1 MDLRNVILLSS
12 SPVLPQQRQLT
23 SLPAKCSTPRPLWN
37 NRHLLSSD
45 TGSLMPETKST
56 DCVLLE
62 SSPDVA
68 ADDSSRLSQAYSN
81 YFDKP
86 TCSLHVHDSAVGKIS
101 KVVAEGSKPKPE
113 VYMTGDLELAV
124 QRRRDWTPP
133 PNDTVIAPRPG
144 SIHNTEDWSS
154 SPGEILSRRNNV
166 FQSLQTS
173 FGHKPDDEP
182 VTDAVTATT
191 VMDSAEATRP
201 SDTAIREPLF
211 VKRKAIETI
220 TIGATGRRTSPI
232 KTKAPKKVRTLT
244 ELAVAAYV
252 DVPTENS
259 DTIIAAAKKVQP
271 DAIDES
277 LPPAEV
283 EVRHRFP
290 TSKLRKLKSAT
301 AATVASK
308 KSKPRARKALASRKP
323 VLLSPVSARAASNAQ
338 DFLFGT
344 SSQLARE
351 HSPSFLRH
359 LHTAMHES
367 NCGDTTEKNVS
378 DNDTERNRLLDIL
391 ADMSSEA
398 DTVDLTEQ
406 RTPGPGNKKRLWGAA
421 ARGADGHLSF
431 NNVINL
437 EDAIEFPEDPHQ
449 VIAMAQRAAAETVQ
463 KNDIVATPTSI
474 LTANT
479 APTQMSRATQSARGK
494 SKLRSKEA
502 VGQVQLGEAQAEF
515 ANLPTPVQTPHT
527 DLPAP
532 PASVPLS
539 APTMAEVA
547 NAAKATKSRKAVKIK
562 EATRPNF
569 ENLSMVQLAKKVSD
583 YGYKAMKSRSA
594 MIALLNQCW
603 EAQHLPPHDQLQQTT
618 SLSTPSASAPDLA
631 PASTHAITQAQTAA
645 VTVDGTPLVQAQAQK
660 QIQTKPKTARI
671 AKPKVTRAM
680 PAAKVTQTTITGSMT
695 LPRASTSNGK
705 TMAPFHTTAKA
716 FAKSPVKLTTKAK
729 ATSIVERHVFEIDD
743 SESDGRF
750 SSPEPTTKTNRASA
764 DASVLWGLV
773 EAEEEVVGDS
783 DFQDI
788 DDIVASD
795 LDGSDNDIDSASK
808 NDMSLVAD
816 APLTCEESA
825 LFQHIYTAVIQQP
838 RTLDPTAPSWH
849 EKMLMYDTIILESF
863 TAWLNDGALQAVG
876 YGGTAVDPRTVKKW
890 CEAKSVC
897 CIWRKNQHGKERKW

>member
-37 NRHLLSSD
+37 NKHLLSSD
-45 TGSLMPETKST
+45 TGIAMPETKSA

-62 SSPDVA
+62 STPDAAAGDSP
-68 ADDSSRLSQAYSN
+68 RPSQAYSK
-81 YFDKP
+81 YFDEP
-86 TCSLHVHDSAVGKIS
+86 RRPLHVHDSATEIPLQ
-101 KVVAEGSKPKPE
+101 VAAKACKSKPE
-113 VYMTGDLELAV
+113 VYVTGDLELAV

-133 PNDTVIAPRPG
+133 PNDTVITPPSG
-144 SIHNTEDWSS
+144 SIHDTEDWSS
-154 SPGEILSRRNNV
+154 SPGDILSRRNNV

-173 FGHKPDDEP
+173 FGHKADDEP
-182 VTDAVTATT
+182 VTVAFAAMVTT
-191 VMDSAEATRP
+191 DSAEATRS
-201 SDTAIREPLF
+201 SDTAAREPLF
-211 VKRKAIETI
+211 VKRKAIEAI
-220 TIGATGRRTSPI
+220 TIGDTGRRTSPT

-252 DVPTENS
+252 DVPTEKPH
-259 DTIIAAAKKVQP
+259 TVMAAAEKLQP
-271 DAIDES
+271 SAIDES
-277 LPPAEV
+277 LPLAEV

-301 AATVASK
+301 AATAASK
-308 KSKPRARKALASRKP
+308 KNKPRARKAPASRKP

-344 SSQLARE
+344 SSQLARDY
-351 HSPSFLRH
+351 SPSFLRH

-367 NCGDTTEKNVS
+367 NRGDTIEKS
-378 DNDTERNRLLDIL
+378 ACDNDTERNCLLDIL

-398 DTVDLTEQ
+398 DAVDLTGQ
-406 RTPGPGNKKRLWGAA
+406 RAPAPGDSKRLWGAA

-463 KNDIVATPTSI
+463 KNDIEATSVST
-474 LTANT
+474 LTAT
-479 APTQMSRATQSARGK
+479 AAPTQKPRATQFARGK
-494 SKLRSKEA
+494 SKLRAKEA
-502 VGQVQLGEAQAEF
+502 ERQVQPGETQAEL
-515 ANLPTPVQTPHT
+515 AKLPTPIQTPQT

-562 EATRPNF
+562 EAVRPNF
-569 ENLSMVQLAKKVSD
+569 EILSLVQLAKKVSD
-583 YGYKAMKSRSA
+583 YGYKAMKSRPA

-603 EAQHLPPHDQLQQTT
+603 EAQHLPLQSQVQQTT
-618 SLSTPSASAPDLA
+618 SLSTPSASAPAPA

-645 VTVDGTPLVQAQAQK
+645 GTVDGEPPAKAQAQK
-660 QIQTKPKTARI
+660 QAQTKPKTVRV
-671 AKPKVTRAM
+671 AKPKATKVM

-705 TMAPFHTTAKA
+705 TVAPYHTTTKA
-716 FAKSPVKLTTKAK
+716 SARSPVKLMTKAK
-729 ATSIVERHVFEIDD
+729 FSSKVGRHVFEIDD

-750 SSPEPTTKTNRASA
+750 SSPESTTTTNTAS
-764 DASVLWGLV
+764 ASVLWGLV
-773 EAEEEVVGDS
+773 EAEEEVVSDS

-795 LDGSDNDIDSASK
+795 LDGSDSDSNSVSK
-808 NDMSLVAD
+808 DDMSLVVD
-816 APLTCEESA
+816 APLTYEESA
-825 LFQHIYTAVIQQP
+825 LFQYIYTAVTQQP
-838 RTLDPTAPSWH
+838 RTSDPTAPSWH

-863 TAWLNDGALQAVG
+863 TAWLNDGPLQAAG
-876 YGGTAVDPRTVKKW
+876 YAGTAVDPRTVKKW